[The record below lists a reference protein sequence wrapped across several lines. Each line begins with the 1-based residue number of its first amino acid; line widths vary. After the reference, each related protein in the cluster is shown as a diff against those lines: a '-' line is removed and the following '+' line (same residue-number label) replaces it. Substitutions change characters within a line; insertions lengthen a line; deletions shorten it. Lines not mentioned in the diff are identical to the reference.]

1 MHPEIERWLGLS
13 EAERDVIYRQTEPG
27 NLPMGITDGTAI
39 PLDLPLASKTAPV
52 VAALARVFAWQGKI
66 FDLYAPDR
74 QSGVAVNRVTPFS
87 VPAVVAKVYRTE
99 SWMDGKPTIVI
110 DYSQTSLLARQIR
123 DEIREVLPGVWMGKV
138 WWQRQR
144 VLDFALHSPG

>member
-1 MHPEIERWLGLS
+1 MHPEIQSWLGLS
-13 EAERDVIYRQTEPG
+13 EAERDLIYRRTEAG
-27 NLPMGITDGTAI
+27 NLPMGITEGTAI
-39 PLDLPLASKTAPV
+39 ALDPPLSSRTVPA
-52 VAALARVFAWQGKI
+52 VAALAHTFAWQGKI
-66 FDLYAPDR
+66 FDLYAPDQ

-87 VPAVVAKVYRTE
+87 LPAVVAKVYRTE

-110 DYSQTSLLARQIR
+110 DYSQTSWLARQVR

-144 VLDFALHSPG
+144 VLDFALHSPA

>member
-1 MHPEIERWLGLS
+1 MHPEIESWLGLS

-52 VAALARVFAWQGKI
+52 VAALARALAWQGKI